1 MRALRGWKLPVLLF
15 VLLLLVLGVYAAWQ
29 VWKVSSELSA
39 AADDASALQRAVTNG
54 DDAAADD
61 AFSRLQDNASSAAGR
76 TDGFVWSALIWAPVV
91 GDDLEGVRTVS
102 AVLDDLAQDGID
114 PLIATARDLDSLS
127 PQDGQIPLDVVANLR
142 EPVTSG
148 HAAFVDARERLAE
161 HDPASYNETIR
172 AKYREIVSQVSR
184 AESVLGT
191 AETALEIMPTML
203 GAEGPRN
210 YLLVFQ
216 NNAEIRAG
224 GGLPGA
230 VAMVSADQGALEMT
244 RVVPASSFGV
254 TEEPVLPL
262 TDAEVEI
269 WNNQLGTYFLDGNFT
284 PDFPRTADLWQA
296 RWEQE
301 YEAVDGVMTI
311 DPVTLSYLLRA
322 TGPLEVPGGPTLKA
336 GNVVDEL
343 LHQVYLRYEEP
354 SDQDAYFTAVAN
366 EVFSRVSAGAG
377 DPRVL
382 IESLARG
389 TEEGRVKLHSFDETE
404 QAAIAGSQIAGELKT
419 DPVSS
424 DPQVGVYLNDA
435 TGAKMSYFLRHDV
448 QVTANSC
455 QNGVQRLSGR
465 AYLLS
470 DAPADAANLPDYV
483 TGGGRYRVEPGKQV
497 VGMQIIGPVGGTVTD
512 VRFNGADIAVP
523 PVVDLE
529 GRPVV
534 SVFLELEPG
543 FTADVEWHMTTG
555 EGQDGTVA
563 VDTTPGVE
571 AENKSRTVESACG

>member
-15 VLLLLVLGVYAAWQ
+15 VFLLLVLGVYAAWQ

-76 TDGFVWSALIWAPVV
+76 TDGFVWSALTWAPVV

-127 PQDGQIPLDVVANLR
+127 PQDGQIPLEVVAGLR
-142 EPVTSG
+142 EPVTNG

-184 AESVLGT
+184 AEDVLGT
-191 AETALEIMPTML
+191 AETALDIMPTML

-216 NNAEIRAG
+216 NNAEVRAG

-230 VAMVSADQGALEMT
+230 VAELSAEQGALSLR
-244 RVVPASSFGV
+244 RVVASSSFGSLPD
-254 TEEPVLPL
+254 PVLPL
-262 TDAEVEI
+262 TDAEDEI
-269 WNNQLGTYFLDGNFT
+269 WNDQLGTFFLNGNLT

-301 YEAVDGVMTI
+301 YDAIDGVMTI
-311 DPVTLSYLLRA
+311 DPVTLSYVLRA
-322 TGPLEVPGGPTLKA
+322 TGPLNVAGGPRLTYQ
-336 GNVVDEL
+336 NVVDEL
-343 LHQVYLRYEEP
+343 LHEVYLRFEDP
-354 SDQDAYFTAVAN
+354 ADQDEYFTAVASA
-366 EVFSRVSAGAG
+366 VFDRVSAGG
-377 DPRVL
+377 EDPRAL
-382 IESLARG
+382 IEAFARG
-389 TEEGRVKLHSFDETE
+389 TVEGRVKLHSFDDTE
-404 QAAIAGSQIAGELKT
+404 QDALKGTQIAGELLA
-419 DPVSS
+419 DPES
-424 DPQVGVYLNDA
+424 DQPQVGVYLNDA

-448 QVTANSC
+448 QVTANTC
-455 QNGVQRLSGR
+455 QNDTQRLTGR

-470 DAPADAANLPDYV
+470 DAPDDAASLPNYV
-483 TGGGRYRVEPGKQV
+483 TGGGQYGVEPGSQV
-497 VGMQIIGPVGGTVTD
+497 IGMQVIGPVGGTISD
-512 VRFNGADIAVP
+512 FRFNGADIVTA
-523 PVVDLE
+523 PVVDLN
-529 GRPVV
+529 GRPVI

-543 FTADVEWHMTTG
+543 FTADVEWRMTTG
-555 EGQDGTVA
+555 DNQRGDVA
-563 VDTTPGVE
+563 VATTPGIE
-571 AENKSRTVESACG
+571 PENKNRTAPSACS